1 MYALEIF
8 GAIFSILGAWQ
19 MSYAQKEY
27 LYKSFILFFLSNS
40 ALLLFFLVN
49 GKIPLIIQFVFF
61 LITSI
66 LGIIRMSNNRE
77 KSIKY
82 LYIYLSIFT
91 LVLIGIVFQIKETS
105 FEIQTIDMIA
115 SFMAILGSLLL
126 SSFDYIKRNLAFTM
140 FILADLLFVYIAI
153 INGFYFFLLQS
164 LFFVITGTRGLYK
177 NIKLNKK
184 EN

>member
-1 MYALEIF
+1 
-8 GAIFSILGAWQ
+8 
-19 MSYAQKEY
+19 
-27 LYKSFILFFLSNS
+27 
-40 ALLLFFLVN
+40 
-49 GKIPLIIQFVFF
+49 
-61 LITSI
+61 
-66 LGIIRMSNNRE
+66 MSNNRE

-91 LVLIGIVFQIKETS
+91 LLLIGIVFQIKETS

-153 INGFYFFLLQS
+153 TNGFYFFLLQS
-164 LFFVITGTRGLYK
+164 LFFVITGTRGIYK
-177 NIKLNKK
+177 NIKLNK
-184 EN
+184 NHLQ

>member
-1 MYALEIF
+1 MF
-8 GAIFSILGAWQ
+8 
-19 MSYAQKEY
+19 K
-27 LYKSFILFFLSNS
+27 
-40 ALLLFFLVN
+40 
-49 GKIPLIIQFVFF
+49 
-61 LITSI
+61 
-66 LGIIRMSNNRE
+66 
-77 KSIKY
+77 
-82 LYIYLSIFT
+82 FT

-164 LFFVITGTRGLYK
+164 LFFFVITGTRGLYK
-177 NIKLNKK
+177 NIKLNKV